1 MPNAV
6 IQIDAALVRPWLVKP
21 SGKMTVATK
30 NPVLVGTKPSPL
42 TFSARNS
49 EISAASLVPPVIYF
63 GYMLGTNITGRALKR
78 IPKSI
83 RSPRRRSNA
92 DDTEDGT
99 LTDRAYRELEEMIV
113 TLRLLPGTVLS
124 EQALAL
130 RLKIGRTPI
139 REALQRLARDGLVV
153 IMPRRGIM
161 VSEINLKLQL
171 RLLEVRREL
180 ERLMASLAAE
190 RATPEERREFAEVAQ
205 AMLAAAAK
213 ADDIAFMRLDQRFNI
228 LIATAARNEFA
239 RRSMG
244 LMNALSRR
252 FWYQHYQEVADLP
265 LAAKLHA
272 AVADAVAQKKV
283 KAAAT
288 ASDALI
294 DYIENFARKT
304 LDTR

>member
-1 MPNAV
+1 LKAKTS
-6 IQIDAALVRPWLVKP
+6 AKRP
-21 SGKMTVATK
+21 AR
-30 NPVLVGTKPSPL
+30 PVEV
-42 TFSARNS
+42 
-49 EISAASLVPPVIYF
+49 
-63 GYMLGTNITGRALKR
+63 
-78 IPKSI
+78 
-83 RSPRRRSNA
+83 
-92 DDTEDGT
+92 DDGT
-99 LTDRAYRELEEMIV
+99 LTDRAYRELEELIV
-113 TLRLLPGTVLS
+113 TLQLSPGTVLS
-124 EQALAL
+124 EQALAI
-130 RLKIGRTPI
+130 RLGIGRTPI

-180 ERLMASLAAE
+180 ERLMAGLAAE
-190 RATPEERREFAEVAQ
+190 RATLGERGEFAELAD

-213 ADDIAFMRLDQRFNI
+213 SDDIAFMRLDQRFNI

-265 LAAKLHA
+265 LAARLHA
-272 AVADAVAQKKV
+272 AVARAVSQKKA

-288 ASDALI
+288 ASDRLI
-294 DYIENFARKT
+294 DYIEDFARKT
-304 LDTR
+304 IDA

>member
-1 MPNAV
+1 LKPKPPSKRRAR
-6 IQIDAALVRPWLVKP
+6 AA
-21 SGKMTVATK
+21 
-30 NPVLVGTKPSPL
+30 
-42 TFSARNS
+42 
-49 EISAASLVPPVIYF
+49 E
-63 GYMLGTNITGRALKR
+63 
-78 IPKSI
+78 
-83 RSPRRRSNA
+83 A
-92 DDTEDGT
+92 DDGT

-113 TLRLLPGTVLS
+113 TLQLSPGTILS
-124 EQALAL
+124 EQTLAV

-161 VSEINLKLQL
+161 VSEINLRLQL

-190 RATPEERREFAEVAQ
+190 RATPDERREFAELAE
-205 AMLAAAAK
+205 AMIAAAAK

-228 LIATAARNEFA
+228 LVANAARNGFA

-252 FWYQHYQEVADLP
+252 FWYQHYQEVADMP

-272 AVADAVAQKKV
+272 AVAEAIAQKKV

-288 ASDALI
+288 ASDRLI
-294 DYIENFARKT
+294 DYIEDFARKT
-304 LDTR
+304 LDT